1 MSQVDNRWQDV
12 LVSLGM
18 NAGAYDMWL
27 VAHTDC
33 QICMEPLQQDPG
45 DPGEQIINLN
55 KKVNNNIIIC
65 CRNIT

>member
-55 KKVNNNIIIC
+55 KK
-65 CRNIT
+65 